1 MAGGLSMA
9 GAPKILPMVLGA
21 AAIAALAAGGA
32 YFVFD
37 KVSVMPVD
45 APAKI
50 VELIDKPY
58 TLAQTTDVF
67 DAPKSG
73 GQILL
78 RIRQGASVMVLGI
91 VDGDTWLQ
99 IALPDKRIAYI
110 PAATIPGMLS
120 DTQPKALAPAPADT
134 APATPPAPASATP
147 SAPAAD
153 SADSGPEPPPP
164 ADLVDFQSIDKAF
177 NVAQATGLYLAPN
190 EHAPQAYVVQPGTKV
205 EVIAVSKDG
214 QWAWVNVTDGAP
226 AYLKLI
232 DLTEAPVDR
241 P

>member
-1 MAGGLSMA
+1 MA
-9 GAPKILPMVLGA
+9 GASKILPMVLGA

-37 KVSVMPVD
+37 KVSVMPAD

-67 DAPKSG
+67 DAPKSS

-110 PAATIPGMLS
+110 PAATIPGMLP
-120 DTQPKALAPAPADT
+120 DTQPKPPATAPADT
-134 APATPPAPASATP
+134 PPAAPPPAAATPPAPAP
-147 SAPAAD
+147 D
-153 SADSGPEPPPP
+153 SADSGPEAPPP

-232 DLTEAPVDR
+232 DLTEAPVNR